1 MLADQGQASRRGL
14 GGLPITTR
22 SPRQDRA
29 AGEWGRGSGRNSLLL
44 ASSFPHGPGSSVIRR
59 GRGGGNCQA
68 LQGRGSQR
76 PRPGVTTG
84 LATRGAIERHGGP
97 LEACGRRGHFFFS
110 FCCERELI
118 KCAERSRG
126 EVKGP
131 TCVFAPLVPGLP
143 QARLYLLPLRSFNS
157 PHTPR
162 CCTRYGNRN
171 PARSG
176 CNRWGAFP

>member
-59 GRGGGNCQA
+59 GREGGDCQA

-97 LEACGRRGHFFFS
+97 LEACGRRGRACPFMDGGCGARPSGAVVTMLLLTTWRAFFF
-110 FCCERELI
+110 FLLLRERI
-118 KCAERSRG
+118 NQMRG
-126 EVKGP
+126 EKQRRGEGADVCVCASGP
-131 TCVFAPLVPGLP
+131 RSSPGPALP
-143 QARLYLLPLRSFNS
+143 P
-157 PHTPR
+157 PT
-162 CCTRYGNRN
+162 
-171 PARSG
+171 
-176 CNRWGAFP
+176 